1 MKGRAAA
8 DSEFRE
14 KEAGGAAG
22 YEDVHGNAD
31 ANVAAASEDGG
42 GGSGEGCGGGA
53 SVVELGGSG
62 RSKALQ
68 CHPAQALSI
77 FLNDTVGSDFFQVYL
92 NRTQEGPVAA
102 HFIFRHLA
110 NFTMTAN
117 IKHYEHLP
125 TSILCGTP
133 PC

>member
-8 DSEFRE
+8 DSEFWE

-42 GGSGEGCGGGA
+42 SGSGEGCGGGA

-62 RSKALQ
+62 WSKGLQ
-68 CHPAQALSI
+68 CHPVQTLSV
-77 FLNDTVGSDFFQVYL
+77 FLKDIVGLDFFQVYL
-92 NRTQEGPVAA
+92 NRTQEGPV
-102 HFIFRHLA
+102 
-110 NFTMTAN
+110 
-117 IKHYEHLP
+117 P
-125 TSILCGTP
+125 STP
-133 PC
+133 GELHNDSPYKTLL